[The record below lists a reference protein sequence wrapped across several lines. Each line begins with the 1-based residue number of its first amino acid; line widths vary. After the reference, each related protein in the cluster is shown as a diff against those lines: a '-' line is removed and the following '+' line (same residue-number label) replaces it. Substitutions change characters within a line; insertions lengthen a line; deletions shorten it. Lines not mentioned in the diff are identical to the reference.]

1 MAKSGILV
9 KSHDLK
15 ESFDASAGQIT
26 IGIDLGDR
34 FSHCC
39 VLGPDGMVLTE
50 GRVVSTPNGM
60 ARHFQQLPPTRIAFE
75 VGSHSRWMS
84 ELLSKWGHEVILANP
99 RNLRLISDSI
109 RKSDRVDAHTLA
121 RLARIDPKLLSPIE
135 HSSPE
140 TYSHMTLLKGRDL
153 LVRTRTRL
161 TNAVRGVMKAVGMR
175 LPSAGGTTFPSRTAP
190 LVPDELKPSLL
201 PLLETISHLNKQIY
215 QFDKAIER
223 VAREQYPET
232 ARLRQISGVAP
243 VTSLHYVLTIGNPN
257 RFEHSRDVGAYLGLT
272 PRRRQ
277 SGDIDQQLRISKAGN
292 RRLRSLLV
300 QCAQYLLG
308 RFGPDTDLKRW
319 GARMSERGGKN
330 AKKRAIV
337 AVARK
342 LAVLLHRL
350 WITGDTYRPLHNA
363 MGCSPGSAFPQ
374 AS

>member
-1 MAKSGILV
+1 MAKSGILAR
-9 KSHDLK
+9 SHDLQ
-15 ESFDASAGQIT
+15 ESFTATAGEIP

-39 VLGPDGMVLTE
+39 VLGADGTVLTE
-50 GRVVSTPNGM
+50 GRVVTTPDGM

-84 ELLSKWGHEVILANP
+84 ELLANWGHEVILANP
-99 RNLRLISDSI
+99 RNLRMISDSI

-121 RLARIDPKLLSPIE
+121 RLARIDPQLLSPIV
-135 HSSPE
+135 HSNPQ
-140 TYSHMTLLKGRDL
+140 TYSHMTLLKSRDL

-161 TNAVRGVMKAVGMR
+161 TNAIRGVMKAVGLR
-175 LPSAGGTTFPSRTAP
+175 LRSAGGTTFPSRTAL
-190 LVPDELKPSLL
+190 LVPEELKQSLL

-215 QFDKAIER
+215 QFDKAIDR
-223 VAREQYPET
+223 VARERYPET
-232 ARLRQISGVAP
+232 ARLRQISAVGP
-243 VTSLHYVLTIGNPN
+243 VTSLQYVLTIGNPN
-257 RFEHSRDVGAYLGLT
+257 RFAHSRDVGAYLGLT

-277 SGDIDQQLRISKAGN
+277 SGDVDQQLRISKAGN

-350 WITGDTYRPLHNA
+350 WVTGDTYRPLHNA
-363 MGCSPGSAFPQ
+363 MGCSPGSTLPQ
-374 AS
+374 TS

>member
-1 MAKSGILV
+1 MAKSGILAR
-9 KSHDLK
+9 SHDLQ
-15 ESFDASAGQIT
+15 ESFTATAGEIP

-39 VLGPDGMVLTE
+39 VLGADGTVLTE
-50 GRVVSTPNGM
+50 GRVVTTPDGM

-84 ELLSKWGHEVILANP
+84 ELLANWGHEVILANP
-99 RNLRLISDSI
+99 RNLRMISDSI

-121 RLARIDPKLLSPIE
+121 RLARIDPQLLSPIV
-135 HSSPE
+135 HSNPQ
-140 TYSHMTLLKGRDL
+140 TYSHMTLLKSRDL

-161 TNAVRGVMKAVGMR
+161 TNAIRGVMKAVGLR
-175 LPSAGGTTFPSRTAP
+175 LRSAGGTTFPSRTAL
-190 LVPDELKPSLL
+190 LVPEELKQSLL

-215 QFDKAIER
+215 QFDKAIDR
-223 VAREQYPET
+223 VARERYPET
-232 ARLRQISGVAP
+232 ARLRQISAVGP
-243 VTSLHYVLTIGNPN
+243 VTSLQYVLTIGNPN
-257 RFEHSRDVGAYLGLT
+257 RFAHSRDVGAYLGLT

-277 SGDIDQQLRISKAGN
+277 SGDVDQQLRISKAGN

-350 WITGDTYRPLHNA
+350 WVTGDTYRPLHNA
-363 MGCSPGSAFPQ
+363 MGCSPGSTLPQ
-374 AS
+374 NS

>member
-1 MAKSGILV
+1 M
-9 KSHDLK
+9 
-15 ESFDASAGQIT
+15 
-26 IGIDLGDR
+26 
-34 FSHCC
+34 
-39 VLGPDGMVLTE
+39 
-50 GRVVSTPNGM
+50 
-60 ARHFQQLPPTRIAFE
+60 
-75 VGSHSRWMS
+75 
-84 ELLSKWGHEVILANP
+84 
-99 RNLRLISDSI
+99 ISDSI

-121 RLARIDPKLLSPIE
+121 RLARIDPQLLSPIV

-140 TYSHMTLLKGRDL
+140 TYSHMTLLKSRDL

-161 TNAVRGVMKAVGMR
+161 TNAIRGVMKAVGLR
-175 LPSAGGTTFPSRTAP
+175 LPSAGETTFPRKAAL
-190 LVPDELKPSLL
+190 LVPKELNASLL

-223 VAREQYPET
+223 VAREKYPET
-232 ARLRQISGVAP
+232 GRLRQISGVGP
-243 VTSLHYVLTIGNPN
+243 VTSLQYVLTIGDPN
-257 RFEHSRDVGAYLGLT
+257 RFAHSRDVGAYLGLT

-319 GARMSERGGKN
+319 GARMTERGGKN

-350 WITGDTYRPLHNA
+350 WVTGDTYRPLHNA
-363 MGCSPGSAFPQ
+363 MGWSPGSALPQ